1 MLPAVQPR
9 SEMSDHGPT
18 ARRSYHTKSPRK
30 LNIFSLTLSTRFI
43 LLKRKEKIAGE
54 VFFENSNL
62 TENRDLKL
70 DLDLKSDQEVLDQ
83 K

>member
-1 MLPAVQPR
+1 M
-9 SEMSDHGPT
+9 
-18 ARRSYHTKSPRK
+18 
-30 LNIFSLTLSTRFI
+30 TLSTRFI